1 MSLQAREI
9 LIMKLTNTQL
19 IFLSVAS
26 ARDDGAA
33 TFPTARPNAAAKK
46 SASKLLALGL
56 MREMHAEAGMPVWR
70 EEGDDRF
77 SLVVT
82 EAGRAAID
90 IDGLT
95 SSEALAPTPD
105 IAGTESKINA
115 PPTIAAIAASMEQPA
130 QITDAPRA
138 GTKQA
143 LVVALL
149 SKESGASLQDL
160 MTATGWLPHT
170 TRAALTGLRKRG
182 FMVERRPGDTGGFVY
197 QIGSGGTATQAAT
210 QARAA

>member
-1 MSLQAREI
+1 
-9 LIMKLTNTQL
+9 MKLTNTQL

-33 TFPTARPNAAAKK
+33 TFPTARPNVVAKK

-56 MREMHAEAGMPVWR
+56 MREVHAGSGMAVWR
-70 EEGDDRF
+70 EEGDERF

-82 EAGRAAID
+82 EAGRAAIEAE
-90 IDGLT
+90 GA
-95 SSEALAPTPD
+95 SPNEALVPSPE
-105 IAGTESKINA
+105 AGDAQSKVNA
-115 PPTIAAIAASMEQPA
+115 PPTIAAITASFVHPA
-130 QITDAPRA
+130 QATDAPRA

-182 FMVERRPGDTGGFVY
+182 FLVERRPTEAGGFVY
-197 QIGSGGTATQAAT
+197 RINGCGTLAPGAT

>member
-1 MSLQAREI
+1 
-9 LIMKLTNTQL
+9 MKLTNTQL

-33 TFPTARPNAAAKK
+33 TFPTARPNFAAKK
-46 SASKLLALGL
+46 SAGKLLALGL
-56 MREMHAEAGMPVWR
+56 MREVHAGSGMAVWR
-70 EEGDDRF
+70 EEGNERF

-82 EAGRAAID
+82 EAGRAAIEAE
-90 IDGLT
+90 GA
-95 SSEALAPTPD
+95 SPNEALAPAPD
-105 IAGTESKINA
+105 VAGAASKINA
-115 PPTIAAIAASMEQPA
+115 PPTIAAITASMEQPA
-130 QITDAPRA
+130 QVTDAPRA

-182 FMVERRPGDTGGFVY
+182 FLVERRPVEAGGFVY
-197 QIGSGGTATQAAT
+197 QIASGGMATQAAT

>member
-1 MSLQAREI
+1 M
-9 LIMKLTNTQL
+9 IMKLTNTQL
-19 IFLSVAS
+19 ILLSVAS

-33 TFPTARPNAAAKK
+33 TFPTARPNVAAKK

-56 MREMHAEAGMPVWR
+56 MREVHAEAGMPVWR
-70 EEGDDRF
+70 EEREERF

-82 EAGRAAID
+82 EAGRAAIEN
-90 IDGLT
+90 DGHG
-95 SSEALAPTPD
+95 SNEALAPPPD
-105 IAGTESKINA
+105 VAGTASKINA
-115 PPTIAAIAASMEQPA
+115 PPTIAAITASMEQPA
-130 QITDAPRA
+130 QVTDAPRA

-182 FMVERRPGDTGGFVY
+182 FMVERRAVEAGGFVY
-197 QIGSGGTATQAAT
+197 QITGGGMATQAAT